1 MRPKRPTRSD
11 SSTRAKPTRIWRLN
25 DRWSRQRI
33 AIEPKVTRMKDR
45 GYKTQP
51 QSSEPGEIVPNS
63 NPWARHDMTK
73 RKQDLPSPG
82 YSVGYGKPRKQHA
95 SNLVK
100 AEISKVGHGGDERTL
115 SLRFTGC
122 WPRDS
127 S

>member
-1 MRPKRPTRSD
+1 
-11 SSTRAKPTRIWRLN
+11 
-25 DRWSRQRI
+25 
-33 AIEPKVTRMKDR
+33 
-45 GYKTQP
+45 
-51 QSSEPGEIVPNS
+51 
-63 NPWARHDMTK
+63 MTK

-122 WPRDS
+122 SQRDS
-127 S
+127 SLSSAAGGVAFQRRKLSTANRGPKP